1 MSYKN
6 YHLKMSLENPH
17 KIAKNDGH
25 LHEIS
30 KRNGRLPYLV
40 ILCQP
45 SVPIISVY
53 SQNTLATTM
62 WVAVDK
68 EGEGEGGKGD
78 GDEGEQR
85 RQG

>member
-1 MSYKN
+1 
-6 YHLKMSLENPH
+6 MSLEKPH
-17 KIAKNDGH
+17 KIAKKDGH
-25 LHEIS
+25 LHEIA
-30 KRNGRLPYLV
+30 KRNGHLPYLV

-53 SQNTLATTM
+53 SQNTLATAM

-68 EGEGEGGKGD
+68 EGESDGSKGN

-85 RQG
+85 